1 MKYQPEFSPRFKRA
15 FKKLSTNDQKDVK
28 SAIAAMLCDPNQ
40 PFLRTK
46 RIQNAKS
53 IKPYVY
59 EASANGNIRISWQF
73 LDHLSD
79 GMRFIYFRNVGNH
92 DLTLKK
98 P

>member
-1 MKYQPEFSPRFKRA
+1 MKFQPEYSPRFKRA
-15 FKKLSTNDQKDVK
+15 FKKLGAKDQKDVK
-28 SAIAAMLCDPNQ
+28 STIAAMLDDPNQ
-40 PFLRTK
+40 PLLRTK

-59 EASANGNIRISWQF
+59 EAGANGNIRISWQF
-73 LDHLSD
+73 LDPLSD
-79 GMRFIYFRNVGNH
+79 GTHIIYFRNVGNH